1 MFCDLTKTLMLTF
14 KGTLFKGGLSNLVFF
29 YLARGRVVHTR
40 FDDLDLISRSQVC
53 QKHTLQIVFRFLST
67 VV

>member
-1 MFCDLTKTLMLTF
+1 MFSDLTKTLMLTF

-53 QKHTLQIVFRFLST
+53 RNHQLQNVCRFLST
-67 VV
+67 VI